1 MADASLRDIL
11 NFATDAAWRAG
22 RMTMRYFQTGIA
34 VERKADE
41 SPVTIADR
49 DAETK
54 LRDLIA
60 ARFPDDGI
68 VGEEHADKVGTTG
81 RRWIV
86 DPIDGTKSFVCGVP
100 LYGVMV
106 GVEIDG
112 DPAVGVV
119 HFPAL
124 NEMICAGKGLGCTW
138 NGRTARVSAVS
149 DMKDATVILT
159 DFTHL
164 CGRDEAV
171 ARICSRAKLVRGW
184 GDCYGHI
191 LVATGRAEVML
202 DPVMNVWDCAAL
214 APILREAG
222 GTFTTWSGEA
232 TIWGDEAIG
241 TNGALFEDVMAL
253 IEE

>member
-11 NFATDAAWRAG
+11 NFATDAAWQAG
-22 RMTMRYFQTGIA
+22 RMTLRYFQTGVV

-41 SPVTIADR
+41 SPVTVADR

-68 VGEEHADKVGTTG
+68 VGEEHGDKAGTTG

-86 DPIDGTKSFVCGVP
+86 DPIDGTKSFVHGVP
-100 LYGVMV
+100 LYGVLV
-106 GVEIDG
+106 GVEVNG

-124 NEMICAGKGLGCTW
+124 NEMICAGTGLGCTW

-159 DFTHL
+159 DFIHL
-164 CGRDEAV
+164 HGRDEAI

-184 GDCYGHI
+184 GDCYGYM

-202 DPVMNVWDCAAL
+202 DPAMNVWDCAAL

-232 TIWGDEAIG
+232 TIWGNEAIG